1 MTSDGAALAAI
12 VILLF
17 PMGFFLMSSPA
28 FLLVKLDIAEVAQ
41 LLRGVIWAYL
51 FMVGIAGI
59 IAAIVFAVTGHPVF
73 VVGVG
78 AIAAFAIIVRPLL
91 LERWDTLLRARD
103 AGEPCAVRRLR
114 QLHWGTMVMNM
125 IQLGAVVSS
134 IPFLAGR

>member
-91 LERWDTLLRARD
+91 LERWDTLLRASD

-134 IPFLAGR
+134 IPFLARR